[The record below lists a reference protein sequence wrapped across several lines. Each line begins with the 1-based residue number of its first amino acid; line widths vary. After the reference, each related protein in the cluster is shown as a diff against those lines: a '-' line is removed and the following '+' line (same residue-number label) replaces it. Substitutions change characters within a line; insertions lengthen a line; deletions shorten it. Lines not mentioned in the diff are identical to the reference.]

1 MDYIGIEPITFRLWG
16 DCSTNELIV
25 LMCCFHALEHYSQHF
40 SKKRNLVCTPFT
52 MCNCP
57 NWIRTNITRVK
68 FLCANLYTIE
78 QYVGCEFILYDGRV
92 HSLRA
97 TISQDT
103 SLYHACVLMTLT
115 YELIITFVLCF
126 VNNFFIF
133 LLCF

>member
-1 MDYIGIEPITFRLWG
+1 
-16 DCSTNELIV
+16 
-25 LMCCFHALEHYSQHF
+25 MCCFHALEHYSQHF

-68 FLCANLYTIE
+68 FLRANLYTIE
-78 QYVGCEFILYDGRV
+78 QCVGCEFILYDGRI

-97 TISQDT
+97 TINQDT

-115 YELIITFVLCF
+115 PVNFVHSSKSIVPSLERGMIKLSMCF
-126 VNNFFIF
+126 PHFGHAQGSKHENI
-133 LLCF
+133 L